1 MRDTNAPV
9 SSDVVSPDSSEGRER
24 LSRIEERVD
33 ANRRQIEVFG
43 PLPLAVALVQR
54 AQEEFR
60 DDLKEF
66 RADVDRRFEKT
77 EKSMVD
83 QNRALL
89 DQVSK
94 CGTKISEVGKALEE
108 YREAERKRREEDA
121 KTIRV
126 ERTQDVVSKRTLYGV
141 LGAAGLASLAA
152 LLTPI
157 MSALFG

>member
-1 MRDTNAPV
+1 MGGGAV
-9 SSDVVSPDSSEGRER
+9 MAPDSSEGRER

-77 EKSMVD
+77 EKSMAD
-83 QNRALL
+83 QNMALL
-89 DQVSK
+89 DVVNK
-94 CGTKISEVGKALEE
+94 CGTKIGEVGKALEE
-108 YREAERKRREEDA
+108 YREQERKRREEEA

-126 ERTQDVVSKRTLYGV
+126 EKTQDVVSKRTLYGV

-157 MSALFG
+157 ISAIFG